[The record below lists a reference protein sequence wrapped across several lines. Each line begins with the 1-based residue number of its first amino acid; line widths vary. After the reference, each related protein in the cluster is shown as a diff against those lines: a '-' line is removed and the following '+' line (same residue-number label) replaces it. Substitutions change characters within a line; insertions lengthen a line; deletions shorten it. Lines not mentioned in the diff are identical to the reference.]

1 MNREEVFRHFTN
13 EIYEPL
19 KHRMLFA
26 LEAHFQNHKHAL
38 AKAFRNSLG
47 QIFEK
52 VKLMQQEGNKQA
64 LGYISY
70 SMLRTELANGRATYL
85 VEALDKRWFMDLHTC
100 RETYNADWAFRY
112 LDEWET
118 ELSKHAK
125 KYGGRIGLDDI
136 QRMKL
141 HVAVHVHQYII
152 ALARFSITEQWLDE
166 IQFAHEIQLEDV
178 FEVRIGEYLDHSE
191 VVYKRDVRVKD
202 SIVIKDWLE
211 EKKPYDYIHEVF
223 RRIDGSQGNYEGI
236 RLQYADLSE
245 SSFNNSVFTG
255 GNLIGSRWNEA
266 YLIEADFSGCLIQ
279 EARFEKANLREA
291 SFRDAVAVPGIYQSE
306 RWERPGFQPVSFA
319 GADLTGATFQGAYLQ
334 DADFTGAIL
343 QGADFIGAAIEGACF
358 KGAVLDGTRFSL
370 GMHPVARDLTSFG

>member
-1 MNREEVFRHFTN
+1 MKREEAFWHFTN

-19 KHRMLFA
+19 KHQMLFA
-26 LEAHFQNHKHAL
+26 LEAHFQNHKCSL
-38 AKAFRNSLG
+38 AKTFRNSLEQVLG
-47 QIFEK
+47 K
-52 VKLMQQEGNKQA
+52 VMLMQQEGTKQS

-85 VEALDKRWFMDLHTC
+85 VEALDKRWLMDLHSC
-100 RETYNADWAFRY
+100 RDTYNADWAFRY

-141 HVAVHVHQYII
+141 RAAIHIHQYII
-152 ALARFSITEQWLDE
+152 ALARFSITEAWLDE

-178 FEVRIGEYLDHSE
+178 FELRVGEYWDQSE
-191 VVYKRDVRVKD
+191 VVFKRDVRAKD
-202 SIVIKDWLE
+202 SSVMKDWLE

-223 RRIDGSQGNYEGI
+223 RGIDGSQGNYKGI
-236 RLQYADLSE
+236 RLQYADLNE
-245 SSFNNSVFTG
+245 SSFINSVFTK
-255 GNLIGSRWNEA
+255 GNLIGSRWNKA
-266 YLIEADFSGCLIQ
+266 CLIEADFSGCLIQ
-279 EARFEKANLREA
+279 EARFEKANLRGA

-319 GADLTGATFQGAYLQ
+319 GADLTGATFQDAYLQ

-370 GMHPVARDLTSFG
+370 GMHPVAQDLTSFG

>member
-1 MNREEVFRHFTN
+1 MNREEVFRHFKN

-26 LEAHFQNHKHAL
+26 LEVYFQNHKHAL
-38 AKAFRNSLG
+38 AKAFRNSLE

-85 VEALDKRWFMDLHTC
+85 VEAMDKRWFMDLHTC
-100 RETYNADWAFRY
+100 QVTYNAEWAFRY
-112 LDEWET
+112 LDEWEM
-118 ELSKHAK
+118 ELSKQAK

-141 HVAVHVHQYII
+141 HAAVYVHQYII
-152 ALARFSITEQWLDE
+152 ALARFSITEEWFDD

-178 FEVRIGEYLDHSE
+178 FELRVGEYLDRSE
-191 VVYKRDVRVKD
+191 VIYKRDVRVKD

-223 RRIDGSQGNYEGI
+223 RKIDGSQGNYEGI
-236 RLQYADLSE
+236 RLQYTDLSE
-245 SSFNNSVFTG
+245 SSFINSDFTG
-255 GNLIGSRWNEA
+255 GNLIGSCWYKA
-266 YLIEADFSGCLIQ
+266 YLQEADFSDCLIQ

-358 KGAVLDGTRFSL
+358 EGAVLDGTRFSL
-370 GMHPVARDLTSFG
+370 GVHPIARDLTSFG

>member
-26 LEAHFQNHKHAL
+26 LEVYFQNHKHTL
-38 AKAFRNSLG
+38 AETFRNSLE
-47 QIFEK
+47 QILGK
-52 VKLMQQEGNKQA
+52 VKLMQQEGNKQP

-85 VEALDKRWFMDLHTC
+85 VEAMDKRWFMDLHPC
-100 RETYNADWAFRY
+100 RDTYDAEWAFRY

-141 HVAVHVHQYII
+141 RAAVHIHQYII
-152 ALARFSITEQWLDE
+152 ALSRFSVTEEWLD
-166 IQFAHEIQLEDV
+166 EIQLEDV
-178 FEVRIGEYLDHSE
+178 FELRVGEYLDRSE

-202 SIVIKDWLE
+202 STVMKEWLE

-223 RRIDGSQGNYEGI
+223 RGIDGSQGHYEGI

-245 SSFNNSVFTG
+245 SSFNNGVFAG
-255 GNLIGSRWNEA
+255 GNMIGSRWNKTC
-266 YLIEADFSGCLIQ
+266 LQEADFSGCLIQ
-279 EARFEKANLREA
+279 EARFEQANLRGA

-319 GADLTGATFQGAYLQ
+319 GADLTEAEFQGAYLQ
-334 DADFTGAIL
+334 GADFTGAIL
-343 QGADFIGAAIEGACF
+343 QGANFMGAAFEGACF
-358 KGAVLDGTRFSL
+358 KGAMLDGARFSL
-370 GMHPVARDLTSFG
+370 GMHPVARD

>member
-1 MNREEVFRHFTN
+1 MNREEVFRHFKN

-26 LEAHFQNHKHAL
+26 LEVYFQNHKHAL
-38 AKAFRNSLG
+38 AKAFCNSLE

-85 VEALDKRWFMDLHTC
+85 VEAMDKRWFMDLHTC
-100 RETYNADWAFRY
+100 RDTYNADWAFHY
-112 LDEWET
+112 LHEWET

-136 QRMKL
+136 ERMKL
-141 HVAVHVHQYII
+141 RAAIHIHQYII
-152 ALARFSITEQWLDE
+152 ALARFSITEAWLDE

-178 FEVRIGEYLDHSE
+178 FEMRVGEYWDQSE
-191 VVYKRDVRVKD
+191 VVFKRDVRVKD
-202 SIVIKDWLE
+202 SNVIKDWLE

-223 RRIDGSQGNYEGI
+223 RKIDGSQGNYEGI
-236 RLQYADLSE
+236 RLQYADLNE
-245 SSFNNSVFTG
+245 SSFINSVFTK
-255 GNLIGSRWNEA
+255 GNLIGSRWNKA
-266 YLIEADFSGCLIQ
+266 CLIEADFSGCLIQ

-343 QGADFIGAAIEGACF
+343 QGANFIGAAIEGACF
-358 KGAVLDGTRFSL
+358 KGAVLDRTGFSL

>member
-1 MNREEVFRHFTN
+1 MNREEVFRHFKN

-26 LEAHFQNHKHAL
+26 LEASFQNRKHAL
-38 AKAFRNSLG
+38 AKTFCNSLE
-47 QIFEK
+47 QILGK
-52 VKLMQQEGNKQA
+52 VKQMQRKGTKQA

-85 VEALDKRWFMDLHTC
+85 VEAMDKRWFMDRHTC
-100 RETYNADWAFRY
+100 RDTYDAEWAFCY

-152 ALARFSITEQWLDE
+152 ALARFSTTEAWLDE
-166 IQFAHEIQLEDV
+166 IQLAHEIQLEDV
-178 FEVRIGEYLDHSE
+178 FELRVGDYWDQSE
-191 VVYKRDVRVKD
+191 VVFKRDVRIKD
-202 SIVIKDWLE
+202 SSVMKDWLE

-223 RRIDGSQGNYEGI
+223 RGIDGSQGDYEGI

-245 SSFNNSVFTG
+245 SSFNNSIFTG
-255 GNLIGSRWNEA
+255 GNLIGSCWNKA
-266 YLIEADFSGCLIQ
+266 CLQEADFSGCLIQ
-279 EARFEKANLREA
+279 EARFEKANLRGT

-319 GADLTGATFQGAYLQ
+319 GADLTGAKFQGAYLQ
-334 DADFTGAIL
+334 NADFTGAIL

>member
-1 MNREEVFRHFTN
+1 
-13 EIYEPL
+13 
-19 KHRMLFA
+19 MLFA
-26 LEAHFQNHKHAL
+26 LEVYFQNHKHAL
-38 AKAFRNSLG
+38 AKAFRNSLE

-52 VKLMQQEGNKQA
+52 VKLMQREGNKQA

-85 VEALDKRWFMDLHTC
+85 VEAMDKRWFMNRHNC
-100 RETYNADWAFRY
+100 RDTYNADWAFRY

-118 ELSKHAK
+118 KLSKHAK

-152 ALARFSITEQWLDE
+152 ALARFSITEEWFDD
-166 IQFAHEIQLEDV
+166 IQFAHEIELEDV
-178 FEVRIGEYLDHSE
+178 FELRVGEYLDRSE

-223 RRIDGSQGNYEGI
+223 RKIDGSQGNYEGI

-245 SSFNNSVFTG
+245 SSFINSDFTG
-255 GNLIGSRWNEA
+255 GNLIGSCWYKA
-266 YLIEADFSGCLIQ
+266 YLQEADFNDCLIQ

-319 GADLTGATFQGAYLQ
+319 GADLTGAKFQGAYLQ
-334 DADFTGAIL
+334 NADFTGAIL

>member
-1 MNREEVFRHFTN
+1 MNREEVFRHFKN

-26 LEAHFQNHKHAL
+26 LEVYFQNHKHAL
-38 AKAFRNSLG
+38 AKAFRNSLE

-52 VKLMQQEGNKQA
+52 AKLMQQEGNKQA

-85 VEALDKRWFMDLHTC
+85 VEAMDKRWFMDRHTC
-100 RETYNADWAFRY
+100 RDTYNADWAFRY
-112 LDEWET
+112 LDEWEM

-125 KYGGRIGLDDI
+125 KYGGRIGPDDI

-141 HVAVHVHQYII
+141 HAAVYVHQYII
-152 ALARFSITEQWLDE
+152 ALARFSITEEWFDD

-178 FEVRIGEYLDHSE
+178 FELRVGEYLDQSE
-191 VVYKRDVRVKD
+191 VVYKRDMRVKD
-202 SIVIKDWLE
+202 STVIKEWLE
-211 EKKPYDYIHEVF
+211 EKKTYDYIHEVF
-223 RRIDGSQGNYEGI
+223 RGIDGSQGNYEGI

-245 SSFNNSVFTG
+245 SSFNNSDFTG
-255 GNLIGSRWNEA
+255 GNLIGSCWYKA
-266 YLIEADFSGCLIQ
+266 YLQEADFSDCLIQ
-279 EARFEKANLREA
+279 EARFEKANLRGT

-306 RWERPGFQPVSFA
+306 RWERPGFQPVSFV

-334 DADFTGAIL
+334 NADFTGAIL

-358 KGAVLDGTRFSL
+358 KGAVLDGSRFSL
-370 GMHPVARDLTSFG
+370 GMHPSVQSIT

>member
-1 MNREEVFRHFTN
+1 MNREEVFRHFKN

-26 LEAHFQNHKHAL
+26 LEVYFQNYKHAL
-38 AKAFRNSLG
+38 AKAFCNSLE

-52 VKLMQQEGNKQA
+52 VKLMQQEGNKHA

-85 VEALDKRWFMDLHTC
+85 VEAMDKRWFMDLHTC
-100 RETYNADWAFRY
+100 RDTYDADWAFHY
-112 LDEWET
+112 LDEWEM
-118 ELSKHAK
+118 ELSKQAK

-141 HVAVHVHQYII
+141 HAAVYVHQYII
-152 ALARFSITEQWLDE
+152 ALARFSITEEWFDD

-178 FEVRIGEYLDHSE
+178 FELRVGEYLDRSE
-191 VVYKRDVRVKD
+191 VIYKRDVRVKD

-223 RRIDGSQGNYEGI
+223 RKIDGSQGNYEGI

-245 SSFNNSVFTG
+245 SSFINSDFTG
-255 GNLIGSRWNEA
+255 GNLIGSCWYKA
-266 YLIEADFSGCLIQ
+266 YLQEADFSDCLIQ

-358 KGAVLDGTRFSL
+358 EGAVLDGTRFSL
-370 GMHPVARDLTSFG
+370 GVHPIARDLTSFG